1 MDKFSDIYIY
11 KLEEIQILFKNKDW
25 PAITAAVARFSSN
38 IFENDKDNNLFN
50 LFMEILAHK
59 EVSFFAAEAIIDRL
73 YDIFEDHK
81 NNQKLK
87 DLLFHHAVSISEH
100 DDNRWKNKKAI
111 EIIIDH
117 RELFD
122 NLDLITN
129 HKDEMIQEYIADDLP
144 LLVPRSPSS

>member
-11 KLEEIQILFKNKDW
+11 KLEEIPILFKNKDW
-25 PAITAAVARFSSN
+25 PAITAAVARFSGN

-59 EVSFFAAEAIIDRL
+59 EVSFFASEAIIDRF
-73 YDIFEDHK
+73 YDIFEYHK
-81 NNQKLK
+81 NNQTLK

-117 RELFD
+117 REFFD

-129 HKDEMIQEYIADDLP
+129 HKDEMIQEDRNLGT
-144 LLVPRSPSS
+144 RRGKSSAIYS